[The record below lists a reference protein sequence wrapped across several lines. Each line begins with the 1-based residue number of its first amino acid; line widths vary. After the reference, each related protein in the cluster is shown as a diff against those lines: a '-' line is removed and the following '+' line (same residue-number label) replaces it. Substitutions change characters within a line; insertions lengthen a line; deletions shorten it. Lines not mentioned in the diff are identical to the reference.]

1 MTTIPGRHLMT
12 ADIND
17 PDERWNALVRDY
29 EEAVAEIY
37 NLREKERQLRHW
49 ARLWKAAAWL
59 QREKRRLGV

>member
-17 PDERWNALVRDY
+17 PDERFRALLRDY
-29 EEAVAEIY
+29 EELVTEVY
-37 NLREKERQLRHW
+37 RLRERERGIRHW
-49 ARLWKAAAWL
+49 ARLWKAAAWI